1 MIDVVVY
8 FPVGYHLPE
17 NEIDVKRDI
26 LHLFQVLAEFT
37 DSSDRVLAMN
47 KFEAPQSVDFPL
59 QRLRSYHCGKVHHGF
74 LHSLMMPI
82 PGHSRIMRIQR
93 PYLCY
98 FHGRGIS

>member
-47 KFEAPQSVDFPL
+47 KFEAPQSVDFP
-59 QRLRSYHCGKVHHGF
+59 
-74 LHSLMMPI
+74 I
-82 PGHSRIMRIQR
+82 NA
-93 PYLCY
+93 YLEVIYY
-98 FHGRGIS
+98 FMEKNGYYMETEPVYKTRDRGNIDWAKTI